1 MMLRFQADANL
12 NQIIVR
18 AVCRREPAM
27 DFQTAQAADLSGV
40 ADPEVLARAAE
51 AGRVLVTHDFQ
62 TMPRHFAA
70 FIETRQSTGL
80 LLIPQHL
87 AIASA
92 VDDLLLIWST
102 MEADEWI
109 NLIWYL
115 PL

>member
-1 MMLRFQADANL
+1 MLRFQADADL

-18 AVCRREPAM
+18 AVCRREPSI
-27 DFQTAQAADLSGV
+27 DFQTAQVAGLSGI

-51 AGRVLVTHDFQ
+51 EGRVLVTHDFQ
-62 TMPRHFAA
+62 TMPEHFAE
-70 FIETRQSTGL
+70 FIMTQQSTGV

-87 AIASA
+87 PIASA
-92 VDDLLLIWST
+92 VEDLLLIWAT
-102 MEADEWI
+102 MEANEWI